1 MIRNNRQA
9 AVTRRK
15 YAELIEAAGR
25 ASAGQR
31 SGLLELTKDLARQ
44 LDEYEGIRDGHTN
57 AFVIDDVD
65 DLGDALIK
73 ARLARGW
80 THRQLAGVL
89 GVSEQMVQR
98 DESRSYEHAGLA
110 RVAEVADA
118 LGYQLSGGL
127 VPTHIPRS
135 QWRDGSTATQVG
147 AANWNAVTY
156 EFWLTPPWHYVM
168 PSARA
173 QIFYSTPGEPRS
185 GGVYSYYWPPYAT
198 FQRHIQ
204 APNSS
209 TDVLLSNLWDR
220 PAIGGM
226 HVSADA
232 DNNTTGIPLETTGTL
247 S

>member
-31 SGLLELTKDLARQ
+31 SGLLELAKDLARQ
-44 LDEYEGIRDGHTN
+44 LDEYEGIRDGRTN
-57 AFVIDDVD
+57 VFVIDDVD

-98 DESRSYEHAGLA
+98 DESHSYEHAGLA
-110 RVAEVADA
+110 RIAEVADA
-118 LGYQLSGGL
+118 LGYQLSGNL
-127 VPTHIPRS
+127 VPTYIPRS
-135 QWRDGSTATQVG
+135 RWQGGSTATQARPATWRTV
-147 AANWNAVTY
+147 NY
-156 EFWLTPPWHYVM
+156 DFWLTSPWHYVVPTM
-168 PSARA
+168 RG
-173 QIFYSTPGEPRS
+173 QIYYSTADQLSP
-185 GGVYSYYWPPYAT
+185 GGVYSYYWPRYAT
-198 FQRHIQ
+198 FQQHVQ
-204 APNSS
+204 TPDSS
-209 TDVLLSNLWDR
+209 TDVLLSGLWNR
-220 PAIGGM
+220 SAIGGM
-226 HVSADA
+226 HVSPDTGTS
-232 DNNTTGIPLETTGTL
+232 TTGILIERTGTL